1 MTGAATRA
9 NGRAAGAGVQRFD
22 LDAAAKAAAAE
33 SHPVPF
39 AFTYKG
45 EDYDVPPAVQ
55 WPLEAQRLIGLGE
68 LDTALAMLLGQDQ
81 YEGLI
86 AAGITVGDLT
96 VLFEA
101 IGKAAGV
108 DGLPNL
114 PQPVPPGLTRR

>member
-1 MTGAATRA
+1 MTRPASQ
-9 NGRAAGAGVQRFD
+9 NGRAGGVQRFD

-55 WPLEAQRLIGLGE
+55 WPLEAQRLISQGE
-68 LDTALAMLLGQDQ
+68 LDTALAMLLGDAQ

-101 IGKAAGV
+101 IGQAAGV

-114 PQPVPPGLTRR
+114 PQPARPALTRT